1 MLYTKTNLDLMKKLY
16 LVLVLTLL
24 SCSGL
29 KEYDDAPTP
38 VGGNV
43 KVRSVF
49 QEALGKSYDELFG
62 ISVTFSVRVNKDGV
76 IEEVGLS
83 ERTNIEYV
91 NRTIVYAMK
100 EQIRFTSP
108 SKNGQKV
115 KASFEY
121 KFTF

>member
-1 MLYTKTNLDLMKKLY
+1 MKKFY
-16 LVLVLTLL
+16 LILALTLL
-24 SCSGL
+24 NCSGL

-38 VGGNV
+38 VGGDV

-49 QEALGKSYDELFG
+49 QEVLGKSYDELSG
-62 ISVTFSVRVNKDGV
+62 VSVTFSVRVNKDGV

-83 ERTNIEYV
+83 EWTNNEYV

-108 SKNGQKV
+108 SKNGKKV